1 MKKLFIVL
9 CVLLTL
15 VGFISCETQTETAT
29 LRVEMKNSRRT
40 IQPGE
45 DNLEIYGYKIVTV
58 SPDGKESEPYY
69 TYYSYLNLEGL
80 NVGKWSIK
88 VYGFNS
94 DRKDIVYG
102 EGEISLIAG
111 KNTIAIS
118 LDELV
123 GEGDLSVLLDW
134 SESGVDGVTTIDT
147 VFKSQDGK

>member
-94 DRKDIVYG
+94 DRYKKCGNIQKSTLDRS
-102 EGEISLIAG
+102 ISH
-111 KNTIAIS
+111 
-118 LDELV
+118 E
-123 GEGDLSVLLDW
+123 
-134 SESGVDGVTTIDT
+134 
-147 VFKSQDGK
+147 KSMSNNFIFCATRYKSD